1 MNKKIEILIFCYL
14 LHSVRG
20 TMNSMCFIAY
30 SLGNLI
36 AFAFALFMDYQNQ
49 AICALFIPILYIFAF
64 SFVPETPVFLRKKNL
79 NEVNINTQNVTFK
92 RSHSILTLF
101 SQLTGHWNFTRE
113 LSKLIQRN
121 SSMRNQRNPMQ

>member
-1 MNKKIEILIFCYL
+1 MKEKIEIFIFCYL

-20 TMNSMCFIAY
+20 TMNSMCFIAN

-79 NEVNINTQNVTFK
+79 NEVSINTQSVTFK
-92 RSHSILTLF
+92 KSYSILTLF
-101 SQLTGHWNFTRE
+101 SQLKGHWNFTRE